1 MYRQL
6 QVNLEKYIEPDIFY
20 RTLRVDGRLQREE
33 AVKKLEAA
41 GISESDIKGMYREG
55 ENAPWCVV
63 LYSKDKAFNLHT
75 SKKPSQPSTP
85 VTTLP
90 TTTLT
95 TPTPP
100 TTTSTTTAPT
110 TTQTTTP
117 AVDSTPITSPFNSPP
132 LSATLPLEQPDTPL
146 DEDPATHPGDKRE
159 LFDMTEY
166 KWTVV
171 TNKKARIQANLSGE
185 SNMES

>member
-41 GISESDIKGMYREG
+41 GIAESDIKGMYREG
-55 ENAPWCVV
+55 ENAPC
-63 LYSKDKAFNLHT
+63 KQ
-75 SKKPSQPSTP
+75 PSQPSTP

-95 TPTPP
+95 TSTPP
-100 TTTSTTTAPT
+100 TTTAPT
-110 TTQTTTP
+110 TTQTTP

-132 LSATLPLEQPDTPL
+132 LSATLPLEQTDTPL